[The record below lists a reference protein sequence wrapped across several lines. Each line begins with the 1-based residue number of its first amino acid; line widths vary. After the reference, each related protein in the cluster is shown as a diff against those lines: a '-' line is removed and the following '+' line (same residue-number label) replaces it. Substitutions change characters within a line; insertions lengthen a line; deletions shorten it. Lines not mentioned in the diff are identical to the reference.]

1 MRHDTLK
8 GLIAILA
15 IAPALALGQ
24 EVELG
29 QVLDK
34 GAVRL
39 SKAELESLVP
49 GSTTKFTQ
57 WTTGQLGQSN
67 VDYSWETPVGG
78 KIPRAYGRGMKYSW
92 DGTGT
97 WRISD
102 DGRYCW
108 DLMMPRR
115 EWKACRFVF
124 KVGDGYYMSPS
135 GDDRAAKAIPVK
147 FEKK

>member
-1 MRHDTLK
+1 MRRSILK

-15 IAPALALGQ
+15 VAPALAIGQ
-24 EVELG
+24 EIELG
-29 QVLDK
+29 SLLDK

-39 SKAELESLVP
+39 TKAELESLVP
-49 GSTTKFTQ
+49 GTKTKFTQ
-57 WTTGQLGQSN
+57 WTTGPQGQGN
-67 VDYSWETPVGG
+67 TDYAWENPAGG
-78 KIPRAYGRGMKYSW
+78 KSFRAYARGMKRSW

-97 WRISD
+97 WSISG

-108 DLMMPRR
+108 DIMMNR

-135 GDDRAAKAIPVK
+135 ADDRAAKATAVK
-147 FEKK
+147 FEK